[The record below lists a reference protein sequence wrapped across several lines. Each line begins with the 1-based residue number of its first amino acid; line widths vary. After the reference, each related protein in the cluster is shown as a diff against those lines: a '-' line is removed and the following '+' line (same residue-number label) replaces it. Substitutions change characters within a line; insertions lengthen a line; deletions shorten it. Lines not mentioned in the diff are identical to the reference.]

1 VQYLFVVD
9 VQADPSTFTP
19 TLLALLGVN
28 LSLVHIDGWA
38 LVLYRLAPK
47 RDCTLQAGVPLFTL
61 LTWILDLDRIV
72 LRVVVLEDAVD
83 LESSCF

>member
-1 VQYLFVVD
+1 VQHLFIVD
-9 VQADPSTFTP
+9 VQADPSIFTL

-28 LSLVHIDGWA
+28 LSLVHIDGWT
-38 LVLYRLAPK
+38 LVLHRLAPEG
-47 RDCTLQAGVPLFTL
+47 DCTLQAGVPLFTL